1 MGSQASSAGLTKMP
15 DNPEIWKAAAM
26 ADQFDKMQKLPD
38 PLPGAPNFHR
48 IPGYKVYT
56 TGQPTLEG
64 IKNVLEKVTGTIYP
78 KDGPI
83 IWLNL
88 RQEPDVYVN
97 GQPICAR
104 PPNKIGEYAEL
115 GAVTRDIIKAD
126 EAEFFKVVEGRVKE
140 NGGKL
145 KYVTITKE
153 EKEVEVKELK
163 TLSEAMEAAKA
174 DFPGLV
180 HWRVPVCNSA
190 SPLETDFDIICN
202 TLVGTSINTP
212 VIVTDQVGLSR
223 ATTGSVIACLFKEF
237 QINASFEGLVETVPG
252 VNLDLLRMDKYTMDP
267 AKDPLFRGEFPVVLA
282 LLEKLKGGKEAKNEC
297 DKVIDKN
304 GTPKTGGNGI
314 KQLRENIAES
324 KLSYEIMD
332 DSAQA
337 FLKVKIMDNIQKYF
351 YLITFTSYMREASQV
366 CRDLVEEEK
375 KKDVVLTGGK
385 CSIPAN
391 KLKLHKTF
399 VQWMDDHAELR
410 PMIETGKGD
419 LQWERDIPP
428 EALKNLENLAKED
441 FKKNMGKIIHDIY
454 QTAHVM
460 FSDMPQGDH
469 KKRAKYRFASKTL
482 MRILPSPQKEL
493 IHDLIEKKEISMDL
507 YDILGKC
514 TWREGGE
521 PEPEEKKEGEGEEKK
536 EGEEGEKKEGEV
548 EEEKE

>member
-1 MGSQASSAGLTKMP
+1 MGSQALSAGLTKMP

-64 IKNVLEKVTGTIYP
+64 IKNILEKVTGTIYP

-115 GAVTRDIIKAD
+115 GAVTRDLIKAD

-145 KYVTITKE
+145 KYVTVSKG

-202 TLVGTSINTP
+202 TLVGTAINTP
-212 VIVTDQVGLSR
+212 VIVSDQVGLSR
-223 ATTGSVIACLFKEF
+223 ATTGCIIACLFKEF
-237 QINASFEGLVETVPG
+237 QISASYEGLIETVPG
-252 VNLDLLRMDKYTMDP
+252 VNMDILKTDNYKMDMT
-267 AKDPLFRGEFPVVLA
+267 KDALFRGEFEVV
-282 LLEKLKGGKEAKNEC
+282 KELMAKMKDGAAAKNNA
-297 DKVIDKN
+297 DKIIDLN
-304 GTPKTGGNGI
+304 GTKKTGGTGI

-332 DSAQA
+332 DAAQA
-337 FLKVKIMDNIQKYF
+337 FLKSKIMDNIHKYF
-351 YLITFTSYMREASQV
+351 YIICFAGYMREAAAAARESIEA
-366 CRDLVEEEK
+366 DK
-375 KKDVVLTGGK
+375 KADVALPASGK
-385 CSIPAN
+385 CSIPA
-391 KLKLHKTF
+391 KDLKLPSSF
-399 VQWMDDHAELR
+399 VDFMTKNDSLR
-410 PMIETGKGD
+410 AMVDSGKGN

-428 EALKNLENLAKED
+428 AALSNLEGLANKD
-441 FKKNMGKIIHDIY
+441 FKGNLGQIIHDIY
-454 QTAHVM
+454 QTAHQM

-482 MRILPSPQKEL
+482 MRILPTGVKPEVEG
-493 IHDLIEKKEISMDL
+493 LIEKGKISLDL
-507 YDILGKC
+507 YEILGVC
-514 TWREGGE
+514 TWVE
-521 PEPEEKKEGEGEEKK
+521 PK
-536 EGEEGEKKEGEV
+536 
-548 EEEKE
+548 